1 MPVRFLLLAILIMA
15 ASPAIGQ
22 NQDPQPNQV
31 TVASDDD
38 TSMPS
43 MELLEFLG
51 EWETEDG
58 EWIDPVL
65 LDEIPLPDREYSDE

>member
-1 MPVRFLLLAILIMA
+1 MFLA
-15 ASPAIGQ
+15 ASPAVVQ
-22 NQDPQPNQV
+22 SQDPQPNQV
-31 TVASDDD
+31 TVEADDD
-38 TSMPS
+38 MSMPS

-58 EWIDPVL
+58 DWIDPVL

>member
-1 MPVRFLLLAILIMA
+1 MPVRFLLLAIWFLA
-15 ASPAIGQ
+15 ASPAVVQ
-22 NQDPQPNQV
+22 SQDPQPNQIKV
-31 TVASDDD
+31 EADDD

-58 EWIDPVL
+58 DWIDPVL